1 MSYMCFI
8 FTVELAKR
16 GLVCNRF
23 GDNVSVGFSRKQ
35 VILQDNCNSYLPGI
49 RFLGMRIRNSSITID
64 CETVFVIPFNVLNF
78 LS

>member
-1 MSYMCFI
+1 MSYMYFI

-49 RFLGMRIRNSSITID
+49 RFLGMRIRNSSIPIG
-64 CETVFVIPFNVLNF
+64 CSK
-78 LS
+78 LSLLYHLMF